1 MDICIDSQDPLIF
14 HASDVR
20 VRQSMDIAMRLSVR
34 AVIFHTNHIANF
46 RLESYREGWLKKS
59 GAYWRRLL
67 AEYPALT
74 VYLENMFDE
83 EPELLRRLADDLS
96 DGPRFGVC
104 YDMAHAYLSQTPL
117 TEWNQALLPFVRH
130 LHINDNDKTQD
141 THRPVGSGSLP
152 WDLYAQLFASC
163 PSGQNP
169 SVLIEVRSYED
180 LATSVSYLKEHH
192 LILRDNKGKISPV
205 PDQPF
210 KTVLQ
215 VFPDILVFIS
225 QHARQNYHTAAHGL
239 IGKCAFPVPAQ
250 KRCMPDGC
258 IL

>member
-1 MDICIDSQDPLIF
+1 MDICIDSQNPLIF

-20 VRQSMDIAMRLSVR
+20 VRQSMDIAMRLGVH

-46 RLESYREGWLKKS
+46 RLKSYREDWLKKNS
-59 GAYWRRLL
+59 AYWRRLL

-83 EPELLRRLADDLS
+83 EPDLLRRLAEDLS
-96 DGPRFGVC
+96 DEPRFGVC

-117 TEWNQALLPFVRH
+117 TDWNQALLPYVCH

-163 PSGQNP
+163 PPGLKP

-180 LATSVSYLKEHH
+180 LAASVSYLKEHH
-192 LILRDNKGKISPV
+192 LH
-205 PDQPF
+205 PF
-210 KTVLQ
+210 DET
-215 VFPDILVFIS
+215 P
-225 QHARQNYHTAAHGL
+225 
-239 IGKCAFPVPAQ
+239 
-250 KRCMPDGC
+250 
-258 IL
+258 